1 MRNRFLYGDFIEMG
15 YPYYAEMLDKDNGY
29 ADMTWIVADDSSFV
43 LLSSIDRANL
53 KFTKSKFEATIGR
66 QRVNWGIGFVWTPN
80 DIFNSFSYFDF
91 DYEERPGCDAVRLEY
106 YTGVTSS
113 AQLVAS
119 LNSDKRPTIAGMY
132 RFNRWE
138 YDFQFLG
145 GMMVDDIVVGAGWA
159 GQIKGAGFR
168 GEISYFRD
176 AGQFK
181 DTTGQLEATVDADY
195 TFKNSLYLH
204 AAFLYNSTGT
214 TGPAGGM
221 NYLEI
226 KNVSVKN
233 FTLARYDIMGEIA
246 YQVSP
251 LVRADISSIINPSDK
266 SLFVGPSV
274 ILSISNNWQL
284 MLISQLFYGE
294 KGTEFG
300 DYGKMWY
307 ARLKWSF

>member
-1 MRNRFLYGDFIEMG
+1 
-15 YPYYAEMLDKDNGY
+15 
-29 ADMTWIVADDSSFV
+29 
-43 LLSSIDRANL
+43 
-53 KFTKSKFEATIGR
+53 
-66 QRVNWGIGFVWTPN
+66 
-80 DIFNSFSYFDF
+80 
-91 DYEERPGCDAVRLEY
+91 
-106 YTGVTSS
+106 VTSS

-119 LNSDKRPTIAGMY
+119 LNNNKRSIIAGMY
-132 RFNRWE
+132 RFNKWD

-145 GMMVDDIVVGAGWA
+145 GMMVDDIVAGAGWA

-168 GEISYFRD
+168 GEVSYFRS

-181 DTTGQLEATVDADY
+181 DTTGQLEASVDADY

-204 AAFLYNSTGT
+204 TAFLYNSTGT
-214 TGPAGGM
+214 TGSAGGM

-226 KNVSVKN
+226 KYVSVKN
-233 FTLARYDIMGEIA
+233 FTLARYDIMGEVA

-251 LVRADISSIINPSDK
+251 LVRADISSIFNPCDK

-274 ILSISNNWQL
+274 MLSISNNWQL
-284 MLISQLFYGE
+284 MLISQLFYGD

-307 ARLKWSF
+307 ARLKWGF